1 MGGAGVYRIEVY
13 LSTKWRGVTKPE
25 TICLSVHYAFS
36 REKKAIKRLE
46 DSYQALATTPCDA
59 ATLDSATLC
68 WLHLHPLCSAL
79 TVFSSLNH
87 PTPDFPLS
95 LSSLVQAAVLGAGNP
110 RWGYQPVQVVV
121 KGLQMADFSLGLHMM
136 KGVRDLCGASF
147 IRLLIPFKRALPP
160 WSNHL
165 PVTSPPPS

>member
-46 DSYQALATTPCDA
+46 DSYQALATTPCDS

-68 WLHLHPLCSAL
+68 RLHLHPLCSAL
-79 TVFSSLNH
+79 TVSSSLNH

-95 LSSLVQAAVLGAGNP
+95 LSSLVQATVLGGWKSKMRLPACSGCGEGVADGWFLTGSSHDERGERSLWSLFYKITNP
-110 RWGYQPVQVVV
+110 IQE
-121 KGLQMADFSLGLHMM
+121 SS
-136 KGVRDLCGASF
+136 ASM
-147 IRLLIPFKRALPP
+147 I
-160 WSNHL
+160 
-165 PVTSPPPS
+165 